1 MLVDVRTIDTSTT
14 VLGQRIELPVFVA
27 PMGRH
32 KNFHPEGEA
41 ATARGA
47 AAANTIFTLPTYSTT
62 KFADVAKARE
72 SLTRLLKYNFD
83 TVLVGDGTSI
93 LGGGKE
99 AVRRAVE
106 A

>member
-1 MLVDVRTIDTSTT
+1 MCSSD
-14 VLGQRIELPVFVA
+14 LGKPPGELNLMPA
-27 PMGRH
+27 D
-32 KNFHPEGEA
+32 
-41 ATARGA
+41 
-47 AAANTIFTLPTYSTT
+47 